1 MFKSN
6 KWLHRFLTVSAA
18 LPLSDL
24 IVGVENVTSVSV
36 KVSLIRVFSFKS
48 LSKISLDV
56 EWVASFVPMWIICVS
71 AFCEGLDVHG
81 NLDGNFATR
90 AEMLTLWS
98 INFCI

>member
-6 KWLHRFLTVSAA
+6 KWPHRFLTVSAA

-24 IVGVENVTSVSV
+24 IDGVENVTSVSG
-36 KVSLIRVFSFKS
+36 KVSLIRVFSVKS

-56 EWVASFVPMWIICVS
+56 EWVASFVPMWIMMCF

-81 NLDGNFATR
+81 NLDHPQ
-90 AEMLTLWS
+90 
-98 INFCI
+98 